1 MDIANFFYTYPGMY
15 ATQSFLHALVAT
27 ILVDMAIEAWKIDNP
42 LARQR
47 FRFTVILYAIL
58 SFPVY
63 QIINPER
70 GSVLFRGNAVFD
82 SNQWLSM
89 ELFGILPLRWF
100 FVALMSITALVFFF
114 QELVPVLAHSLEK
127 NEADFDEGSPE
138 DEALV
143 DDALEPLPGPK
154 PSVVIL
160 DDDDLVLFSSSGR
173 KPSVF
178 ISTGLLRSLPR
189 EQVQA
194 ALAHE
199 AAHMD
204 RNRRPVLVLVFL
216 LRAILF
222 FNPVVL
228 VEFRRAVRNEEKIC
242 DDIAVSLTGKPLAL
256 ADALKKFYSHNDS
269 AAPDEERKP
278 SRLLISLEEYGHN
291 LQLAGRIARLEEGL
305 AEKRDAAWFP
315 YVLIFLIASMLNYF
329 IV

>member
-1 MDIANFFYTYPGMY
+1 MEIANLFYTYPGMY

-47 FRFTVILYAIL
+47 FRFSVILFAIL

-82 SNQWLSM
+82 SNQWFSM
-89 ELFGILPLRWF
+89 ELFGIIPLRWF
-100 FVALMSITALVFFF
+100 FVALMSISTLVFLL
-114 QELVPVLAHSLEK
+114 QELVPVMMHTLER
-127 NEADFDEGSPE
+127 NDADFDEGSPE

-143 DDALEPLPGPK
+143 AEALEPLPGQK

-173 KPSVF
+173 NASIF
-178 ISTGLLRSLPR
+178 ISTGLLRSLSR

-199 AAHMD
+199 AAHMK

-216 LRAILF
+216 LRAVLF

-242 DDIAVSLTGKPLAL
+242 DDIAVSLTGKPQAL
-256 ADALKKFYSHNDS
+256 ADALKKFYSRNDN
-269 AAPDEERKP
+269 AASGGERKP

-291 LQLAGRIARLEEGL
+291 LQLEGRIARLEEGL
-305 AEKRDAAWFP
+305 TKKRDAAWFP
-315 YVLIFLIASMLNYF
+315 YVLIFFIASMLNYF
-329 IV
+329 VV